1 MPLMDE
7 SDIRHRLLNLTN
19 GFGPFVPSPDSD
31 HSQMAEQMQLEL
43 SEIENAIQ
51 QYRVSDLYY
60 ELAVALQNY
69 TAWYV
74 RGDERKTQL
83 QRIVAYLRCTLS
95 GSNST
100 AAKIELARL
109 LIEEKQVRDLE
120 AALKLVEEL
129 SSHNKLPDYMSSIV
143 EKAKRWAGKVSVPK
157 DSDFSTL
164 NASPASIQEE
174 RTKLRKML
182 TSLIKTHDSR
192 AGVVAKRLYNLGLLA
207 AYLYDHYDGSSGV
220 SGAEFDAAVSKM
232 KRANRLFSFDYLG
245 RITDAQF
252 LTAADYKRI
261 EKILGSSET
270 SISLDQIRISVSSK
284 LAP

>member
-1 MPLMDE
+1 MDE
-7 SDIRHRLLNLTN
+7 SDIRPRLLNLTN
-19 GFGPFVPSPDSD
+19 GFGPFAPSPDSN

-51 QYRVSDLYY
+51 QHRFSDLYY
-60 ELAVALQNY
+60 GLAVALQNY

-83 QRIVAYLRCTLS
+83 QRIIAYLRCALS

-120 AALKLVEEL
+120 AALNLVEEL
-129 SSHNKLPDYMSSIV
+129 SSDNQLPDYMSSIV
-143 EKAKRWAGKVSVPK
+143 EKAKRWTGKVSVPK
-157 DSDFSTL
+157 NSDFATL

-207 AYLYDHYDGSSGV
+207 AYLYDNYDGSSGV
-220 SGAEFDAAVSKM
+220 SGTEFDAAVSKM
-232 KRANRLFSFDYLG
+232 KRATRLFFFDYLG

-252 LTAADYKRI
+252 LSATDYKRI
-261 EKILGSSET
+261 EKILGPSER
-270 SISLDQIRISVSSK
+270 SISSDQIRIRVARK